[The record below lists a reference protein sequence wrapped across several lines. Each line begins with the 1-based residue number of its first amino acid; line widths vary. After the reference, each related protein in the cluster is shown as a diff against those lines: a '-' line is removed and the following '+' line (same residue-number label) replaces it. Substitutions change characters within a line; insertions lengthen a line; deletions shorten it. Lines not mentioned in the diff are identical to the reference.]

1 MKSKP
6 LKSYTLEEAKDRYLG
21 KVGTQSRDAYEHN
34 LHMAKVGYMIRE
46 ARLKRNLTQAELG
59 KRVGVQRAQISRI
72 ENSLN
77 SASINTL
84 SRIFK
89 ALDAEV
95 TFTVRLDGIEL

>member
-1 MKSKP
+1 MKNESIK
-6 LKSYTLEEAKDRYLG
+6 LHTLDELIEKNIG
-21 KVGTQSRDAYEHN
+21 EKGSPQRDEFESE
-34 LHMAKVGYMIRE
+34 LQMSVMGSMIRE

-95 TFTVRLDGIEL
+95 TFTVRLNGKQL

>member
-1 MKSKP
+1 MKTKTF
-6 LKSYTLEEAKDRYLG
+6 KSYTLEEAKDRYLG
-21 KVGTQSRDAYEHN
+21 KVGTQSRDTYEHN
-34 LHMAKVGYMIRE
+34 LLMAKVGYMIRE

-95 TFTVRLDGIEL
+95 TFTVRLDGRQL